1 MKERIKGAFTK
12 RKILHFLKMALFVVA
27 LSLILLSLLGTVAH
41 ATGLVDDTINAEN
54 LYSKYPLSNYQLDFY
69 VDNSWSWLPWNW
81 LDGIGKSVQYG
92 LYCITNFVW
101 TISLYLS
108 NATGYVVQEA
118 YKLDFIND
126 MADSIGKSIQTLAGV
141 TQNGFSSSG
150 FYVGFLLLI
159 ILVVGLYVAYTGL
172 IKRETS
178 KALHAVINF
187 VVVLVILKVYRNR
200 LSKELNKI
208 TNIQNTILSDDR
220 EISELSSPLKE
231 VNDILIIL
239 SEMEKTVKESTKKQ
253 LKQAQLLENS
263 IQSLTH
269 DIQTP
274 ASVVSGNLELLE
286 ETNMDVNQKEYVKYA
301 QDGISKI
308 SEYVEELKTL
318 SKLEQPKTEYVHFNE
333 KYVDNLILL
342 ANQMARLKN
351 VTVSVIQK
359 DWTDDLLI
367 EPKDIQK
374 AFQNIISNAVGFS
387 EKSSQIKLKFINN
400 KSEYIVSVID
410 NGKGFSKESLE
421 KATQKFYS
429 ENKARSGSHYGL
441 GLSIVEKIM
450 NEHSGFLQIENL
462 EVDNIIVGA
471 KVSLIFKLK

>member
-1 MKERIKGAFTK
+1 MNGTTYELIGNSSEKWVLGYKSATSQFSND
-12 RKILHFLKMALFVVA
+12 FLRSIFPSADLTIISCF
-27 LSLILLSLLGTVAH
+27 LITVI
-41 ATGLVDDTINAEN
+41 TG
-54 LYSKYPLSNYQLDFY
+54 F
-69 VDNSWSWLPWNW
+69 
-81 LDGIGKSVQYG
+81 
-92 LYCITNFVW
+92 
-101 TISLYLS
+101 
-108 NATGYVVQEA
+108 
-118 YKLDFIND
+118 
-126 MADSIGKSIQTLAGV
+126 
-141 TQNGFSSSG
+141 
-150 FYVGFLLLI
+150 
-159 ILVVGLYVAYTGL
+159 
-172 IKRETS
+172 
-178 KALHAVINF
+178 
-187 VVVLVILKVYRNR
+187 LVILKVYRNR

-274 ASVVSGNLELLE
+274 ATVVFGNLELLE
-286 ETNMDVNQKEYVKYA
+286 ETSMDIKQKEYVKYA

-318 SKLEQPKTEYVHFNE
+318 AKLEQSKTEYVHFDE
-333 KYVDNLILL
+333 KYVDNLISL
-342 ANQMARLKN
+342 ANQIACLKN
-351 VTVSVIQK
+351 ITVSIIQK
-359 DWTDDLLI
+359 DLTDDLLI

-374 AFQNIISNAVGFS
+374 AFQNIVSNAVGFS
-387 EKSSQIKLKFINN
+387 EKSSQIKLQFIKN
-400 KSEYIVSVID
+400 KSEYVVSVID

-441 GLSIVEKIM
+441 GLSIVDKIM
-450 NEHSGFLQIENL
+450 NEHNGFIQIENL
-462 EVDNIIVGA
+462 EVDNTIIGA
-471 KVSLIFKLK
+471 KVSLVFPLK

>member
-1 MKERIKGAFTK
+1 M
-12 RKILHFLKMALFVVA
+12 
-27 LSLILLSLLGTVAH
+27 
-41 ATGLVDDTINAEN
+41 
-54 LYSKYPLSNYQLDFY
+54 
-69 VDNSWSWLPWNW
+69 
-81 LDGIGKSVQYG
+81 GK
-92 LYCITNFVW
+92 
-101 TISLYLS
+101 
-108 NATGYVVQEA
+108 
-118 YKLDFIND
+118 
-126 MADSIGKSIQTLAGV
+126 KSIMRMLLTLSISQICYMYIVVMMFGLGV
-141 TQNGFSSSG
+141 FFLGETEIIISPNAISQNVEIIKEEALDNTLEEMDIPAYIEYAKLSDSGNYINGSIQDEELIQEVCEKGKINQLRFMNGTTYELIGNSSEKWVLGYKSATSQFSND
-150 FYVGFLLLI
+150 FLRSVFPSADLTIISCFLI
-159 ILVVGLYVAYTGL
+159 
-172 IKRETS
+172 
-178 KALHAVINF
+178 AVITGF
-187 VVVLVILKVYRNR
+187 LVILKVYRNR

-274 ASVVSGNLELLE
+274 ATVVSGNLELLE

-342 ANQMARLKN
+342 ANQIARLKN

>member
-1 MKERIKGAFTK
+1 MGKKSIMRMLLTLSISQICYMFIVVIMFGLGVFFLGETEIIISPNVISQNVEIIKEK
-12 RKILHFLKMALFVVA
+12 ALDNTLDEMDIPA
-27 LSLILLSLLGTVAH
+27 YIEYA
-41 ATGLVDDTINAEN
+41 
-54 LYSKYPLSNYQLDFY
+54 KLSNSGNY
-69 VDNSWSWLPWNW
+69 
-81 LDGIGKSVQYG
+81 
-92 LYCITNFVW
+92 
-101 TISLYLS
+101 
-108 NATGYVVQEA
+108 
-118 YKLDFIND
+118 IN
-126 MADSIGKSIQTLAGV
+126 GSIQDEELIQEVCEKGKIN
-141 TQNGFSSSG
+141 QLRFMNGTTYELIGNSSEKWVLGYKSATSQFSNDFLRSIFPSADLTIISCFLITVITG
-150 FYVGFLLLI
+150 F
-159 ILVVGLYVAYTGL
+159 
-172 IKRETS
+172 
-178 KALHAVINF
+178 
-187 VVVLVILKVYRNR
+187 LVILKVYRNR

-274 ASVVSGNLELLE
+274 ATVVFGNLELLE
-286 ETNMDVNQKEYVKYA
+286 ETSMDIKQKEYVKYA

-318 SKLEQPKTEYVHFNE
+318 AKLEQSKTEYVHFDE
-333 KYVDNLILL
+333 KYVDNLISL
-342 ANQMARLKN
+342 ANQIACLKN
-351 VTVSVIQK
+351 ITISIIQK
-359 DWTDDLLI
+359 DLI

-374 AFQNIISNAVGFS
+374 AFQNIVSNAVGFS
-387 EKSSQIKLKFINN
+387 EKSSQIKLQFIKN
-400 KSEYIVSVID
+400 KSEYVVSVID

-441 GLSIVEKIM
+441 GLSIVDKIM
-450 NEHSGFLQIENL
+450 NEHNGFIQIENL
-462 EVDNIIVGA
+462 EVDNTIIGA
-471 KVSLIFKLK
+471 KVSLVFPLK